1 MNVFLDALSDAWEQ
15 MTGTLSY
22 VAQAFGE
29 NWRTGLAALLDRPAA
44 LFYVVGVVAVLALA
58 LSGRTVGSRVGY
70 QRGRFLSANEKSFLR
85 TLDAA
90 LGRNYARPVIM
101 RSRPRQRPANH
112 CSRWRSLAGEA
123 AHNSKAHQE
132 LHQLVRRTIPM
143 RSGRRRLQSVERALL
158 HGEIRL
164 KVHVRRGG
172 AFMTQPQRDHCDV
185 DARLQE
191 MHRRGV
197 ADGVR
202 RYRAA
207 REPGVTLGGGR
218 HRKLQALGDV

>member
-1 MNVFLDALSDAWEQ
+1 MLFLPSRRDNADI
-15 MTGTLSY
+15 
-22 VAQAFGE
+22 
-29 NWRTGLAALLDRPAA
+29 RPAW
-44 LFYVVGVVAVLALA
+44 
-58 LSGRTVGSRVGY
+58 SD
-70 QRGRFLSANEKSFLR
+70 LR
-85 TLDAA
+85 RIA
-90 LGRNYARPVIM
+90 LGDKSSSPVKWIPKTAIMARPVIM
-101 RSRPRQRPANH
+101 RSRPKQR
-112 CSRWRSLAGEA
+112 
-123 AHNSKAHQE
+123 
-132 LHQLVRRTIPM
+132 M

-207 REPGVTLGGGR
+207 CEPGVTLGGGR